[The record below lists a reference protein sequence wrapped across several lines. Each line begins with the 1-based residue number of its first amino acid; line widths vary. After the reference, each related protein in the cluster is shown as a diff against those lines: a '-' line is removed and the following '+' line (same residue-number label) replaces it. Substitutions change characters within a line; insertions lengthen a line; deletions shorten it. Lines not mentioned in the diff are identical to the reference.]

1 MIRLVLAEDQSML
14 RGALGALLSLEDDF
28 EIVATAD
35 DGDKALR
42 HVQQYK
48 PDILI
53 TDIEMP
59 TLSGIEVAEHI
70 ARYKLGTKVVIVT
83 TFGRFGYMARSRKAG
98 VAGYLLKDAPSDQL
112 VEIIRKVYTGGTYY
126 AEDLAES
133 QYQGDPLTNRDRRIL
148 RLVEKG
154 LTNKEIGQALNLRP
168 GTVRNYLSEALE
180 KLDVSNRIEGFR
192 MAREN
197 GWL

>member
-1 MIRLVLAEDQSML
+1 MIRLVLAEDQTML

-42 HVQQYK
+42 AVQQYK

-59 TLSGIEVAEHI
+59 TLTGIEVAEHI
-70 ARYKLGTKVVIVT
+70 ARHRLSTKVVIVT
-83 TFGRFGYMARSRKAG
+83 TFGRFGYMARARKAG

-112 VEIIRKVYTGGTYY
+112 VDTIRKVYMGGTHY
-126 AEDLAES
+126 AEDLTEP
-133 QYQGDPLTNRDRRIL
+133 QLQEDPLTNRDRRIL

-168 GTVRNYLSEALE
+168 GTVRNYLSEVME
-180 KLDVSNRIEGFR
+180 KLEVSNRIEGFR
-192 MAREN
+192 LAREN

>member
-1 MIRLVLAEDQSML
+1 MIRLVLAEDQSLL

-28 EIVATAD
+28 EIIAKAD

-42 HVQQYK
+42 YVQQYK
-48 PDILI
+48 ADILI

-59 TLSGIEVAEHI
+59 TLTGIEVAEHI
-70 ARYKLGTKVVIVT
+70 ARHNLKTKVIIVT
-83 TFGRFGYMARSRKAG
+83 TFGRFGYMARARKAG
-98 VAGYLLKDAPSDQL
+98 VAGYLLKDAPSDEL
-112 VEIIRKVYTGGTYY
+112 VEVIRKVYAGGTHYT
-126 AEDLAES
+126 EDVIEP
-133 QYQGDPLTNRDRRIL
+133 QQKEDPLTNRDRRIL

-192 MAREN
+192 TAREN